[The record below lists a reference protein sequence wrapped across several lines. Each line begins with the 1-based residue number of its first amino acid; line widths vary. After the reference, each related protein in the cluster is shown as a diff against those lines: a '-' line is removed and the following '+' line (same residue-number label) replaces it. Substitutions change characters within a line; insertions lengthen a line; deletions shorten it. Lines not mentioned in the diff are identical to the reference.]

1 MDDMD
6 ILSKSTSEDDYN
18 EPETW
23 TLITALDRV
32 LGQAKDSELKEE
44 FWESC
49 KNPINFLTEQLGLQ
63 RFK

>member
-6 ILSKSTSEDDYN
+6 LLSKSPFEDDYK

-32 LGQAKDSELKEE
+32 LDQAKDSELKEE

-49 KNPINFLTEQLGLQ
+49 KKSYQLLD
-63 RFK
+63 